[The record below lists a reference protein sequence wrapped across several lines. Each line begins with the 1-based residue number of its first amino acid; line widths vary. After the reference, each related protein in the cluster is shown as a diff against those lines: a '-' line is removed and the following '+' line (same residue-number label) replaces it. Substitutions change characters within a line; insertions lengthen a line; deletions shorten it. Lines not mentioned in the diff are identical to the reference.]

1 MDGVSKRMV
10 RVLIV
15 KIILKNLLICFKRM
29 EIADFLMK
37 VLYNLLAKKTTR
49 ADANHAGHIR
59 HNKRKIR
66 GEFITIL

>member
-1 MDGVSKRMV
+1 MV

-37 VLYNLLAKKTTR
+37 VLYNLLAKK
-49 ADANHAGHIR
+49 NY
-59 HNKRKIR
+59 
-66 GEFITIL
+66 